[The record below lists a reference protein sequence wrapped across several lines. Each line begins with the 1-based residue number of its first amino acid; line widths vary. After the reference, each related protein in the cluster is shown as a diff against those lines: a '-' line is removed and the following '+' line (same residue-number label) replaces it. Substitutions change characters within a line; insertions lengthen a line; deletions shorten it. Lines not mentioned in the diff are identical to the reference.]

1 MNWLSKKSL
10 SKSYWNYYCDFFSMA
25 SKMATSNS
33 ECEERWFNLV
43 KTAVVALDLTVV
55 ADQTKENKAAFE
67 YHLLAMVTLDKAI
80 TYGTESTRILGIIKE
95 MQERFS
101 GKFMSCWLLPY
112 ESSLEHYQNE
122 LPDVLFCGVELL
134 LRADYVTRWKRFR
147 ALDFKQQF
155 PFSLDFKV
163 AKKIIRTILLIDE
176 GVVSLKNRVYQE
188 IQNQTMCRE
197 AQRRCIGQGLKMY
210 LLGGETIEPYISE
223 IPEIFKVYQSEE
235 QSEEMKKDIQ
245 RMKSFCEMVDVIL
258 CQAASGYV
266 CLDKWYY
273 ASELYGKVGEEV
285 VKMIDYLGTRTEGA
299 MSLFKHAK
307 KELHPLCERSF
318 REIKVFSL
326 DMDEKIPEGRLS
338 KIIFHNMVQERA
350 MRVFAYNSATKIVE
364 QSVPGSRTKS
374 KSPYFYIL
382 SFLNY
387 FHSFASMNWKLCDT
401 FKWLQRLNASENR
414 NVFLVN
420 ASKKEKD
427 YFESY
432 KQVAEAIVKSPK
444 KVILCGE
451 IPKRVKV
458 TFRDKFNRLF
468 SIRRIAIRMRSCN
481 DFKMEEEDEL
491 TNEQERE
498 FDFFVTNYYESKAQH
513 WGKLDREGLEAHL
526 NADGD
531 LLAVLTHFLG

>member
-1 MNWLSKKSL
+1 
-10 SKSYWNYYCDFFSMA
+10 
-25 SKMATSNS
+25 
-33 ECEERWFNLV
+33 
-43 KTAVVALDLTVV
+43 
-55 ADQTKENKAAFE
+55 
-67 YHLLAMVTLDKAI
+67 
-80 TYGTESTRILGIIKE
+80 
-95 MQERFS
+95 
-101 GKFMSCWLLPY
+101 
-112 ESSLEHYQNE
+112 
-122 LPDVLFCGVELL
+122 
-134 LRADYVTRWKRFR
+134 
-147 ALDFKQQF
+147 
-155 PFSLDFKV
+155 
-163 AKKIIRTILLIDE
+163 
-176 GVVSLKNRVYQE
+176 
-188 IQNQTMCRE
+188 
-197 AQRRCIGQGLKMY
+197 MY

-273 ASELYGKVGEEV
+273 ASELYEKVGEEV
-285 VKMIDYLGTRTEGA
+285 VKMISYLETRTEGA

-374 KSPYFYIL
+374 KNSYFYIL
-382 SFLNY
+382 SFLTY

-401 FKWLQRLNASENR
+401 FEWLQRLNASENR